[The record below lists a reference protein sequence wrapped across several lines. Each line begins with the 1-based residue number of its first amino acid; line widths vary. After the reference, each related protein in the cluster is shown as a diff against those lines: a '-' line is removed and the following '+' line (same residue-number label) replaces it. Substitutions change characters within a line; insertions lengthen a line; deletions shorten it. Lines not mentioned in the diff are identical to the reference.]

1 MEKLWQEAT
10 VKDWVYQGA
19 KKAVEDQER
28 RFPANLGLKCSI
40 EDCSADGGVLF
51 YRGRKWVP
59 DNDELRTAII
69 SGAHDSLVT
78 GHPGRELTY
87 KILARDY
94 FWPGMT
100 NSIRRYVRN
109 CDACGRSKSW
119 REGTQG
125 LLKPLPIP
133 TRIWKEISM
142 DFVEGLPE
150 SEGMTSLMVITDRLS
165 KGAIFVPLPD
175 TKTETVVRKFIERV
189 VAYHWLPDAITS
201 DRGSQF
207 VSALWTRLCELLK
220 IKRRLST
227 AYHPQTDGA
236 TERMNSVWETYI
248 RTFTNWA
255 QNDWAQLCPMAQIA
269 INGRNATSTG
279 MSPFFLQHGHEVE
292 PLQLE
297 LDNERQQRK
306 PAEQLSDEQ
315 KAAEIAVKLQQAV
328 ELAQAGIAVAQQ
340 EQERQANKTRRE
352 AQSYRVGDKV
362 WLKLDQQYSTGRSSK
377 KLDWKNAKY
386 TVVKVIDSHSVQL
399 DTPPGPHPVF
409 HVDRLKLA
417 SNDPLPNQ
425 VQDDYQPQPLQV
437 DGEDEWEVEEI
448 VAEEVRRRGRGH
460 KLYYEVK
467 WKGFHQ
473 TTLEPAELLEDVEA
487 VDRWE
492 AFTEA
497 ARDSEGRLP
506 EGFRRGD
513 AVPP

>member
-1 MEKLWQEAT
+1 M
-10 VKDWVYQGA
+10 
-19 KKAVEDQER
+19 
-28 RFPANLGLKCSI
+28 
-40 EDCSADGGVLF
+40 
-51 YRGRKWVP
+51 
-59 DNDELRTAII
+59 
-69 SGAHDSLVT
+69 
-78 GHPGRELTY
+78 
-87 KILARDY
+87 
-94 FWPGMT
+94 
-100 NSIRRYVRN
+100 
-109 CDACGRSKSW
+109 
-119 REGTQG
+119 
-125 LLKPLPIP
+125 
-133 TRIWKEISM
+133 
-142 DFVEGLPE
+142 
-150 SEGMTSLMVITDRLS
+150 
-165 KGAIFVPLPD
+165 
-175 TKTETVVRKFIERV
+175 
-189 VAYHWLPDAITS
+189 
-201 DRGSQF
+201 
-207 VSALWTRLCELLK
+207 SALWTRLCELLK

-279 MSPFFLQHGHEVE
+279 MSPFFLQHRHKVE
-292 PLQLE
+292 PLQLK
-297 LDNERQQRK
+297 LDNKRQQRR

-467 WKGFHQ
+467 WKGFHR

>member
-1 MEKLWQEAT
+1 M
-10 VKDWVYQGA
+10 
-19 KKAVEDQER
+19 
-28 RFPANLGLKCSI
+28 
-40 EDCSADGGVLF
+40 
-51 YRGRKWVP
+51 
-59 DNDELRTAII
+59 
-69 SGAHDSLVT
+69 
-78 GHPGRELTY
+78 
-87 KILARDY
+87 
-94 FWPGMT
+94 
-100 NSIRRYVRN
+100 
-109 CDACGRSKSW
+109 
-119 REGTQG
+119 
-125 LLKPLPIP
+125 
-133 TRIWKEISM
+133 
-142 DFVEGLPE
+142 
-150 SEGMTSLMVITDRLS
+150 
-165 KGAIFVPLPD
+165 
-175 TKTETVVRKFIERV
+175 
-189 VAYHWLPDAITS
+189 
-201 DRGSQF
+201 
-207 VSALWTRLCELLK
+207 
-220 IKRRLST
+220 
-227 AYHPQTDGA
+227 
-236 TERMNSVWETYI
+236 
-248 RTFTNWA
+248 
-255 QNDWAQLCPMAQIA
+255 
-269 INGRNATSTG
+269 
-279 MSPFFLQHGHEVE
+279 E

-306 PAEQLSDEQ
+306 PAKQLSDEQ

-467 WKGFHQ
+467 WKGFHR

-513 AVPP
+513 AVSP